1 MQKIL
6 LSALLAFIGSWVCA
20 QERIAV
26 FPFEDMENV
35 LTRNEAI
42 MFYQEFSNEFTN
54 RSVGKFSVV
63 PRQDIERLINT
74 EAAFQLSDFSAR
86 TKTAEMQ
93 RVLNGTQILSGRIGK
108 LDNRIRIIVSLYTY
122 PELVQLPGGTTLSA
136 ANKTELFN
144 KLPELVRNM
153 QNEIAGGS
161 ETTRGSSNSNRGGP
175 SPQTGKVL
183 LDSNAMREQFNGDW
197 VGTDTRLQING
208 NRIIQYF
215 KDNNGTWFPIS
226 PEKQF
231 FLYGRNNLVYIWL
244 NMGGVWSETQVFS
257 LSNIDNNTLDLVWN
271 RHVNNT
277 VNNGDNDVWNVNDH
291 QILKRAGSSSSISS
305 PSLSQSNNQTIPAQ
319 FHGNWIGTVNVTD
332 GDAAIRIRLVVT
344 AGKITQYFQNNDGS
358 WREVIPASSSFGFER
373 NNLVYVWLNKGGI
386 WSETQVY
393 SLSLVNSS
401 SLNIVWSR
409 HVNNY
414 MSDKPADEAWH
425 IGGEGLIRK
434 Q

>member
-1 MQKIL
+1 MKKFVCIV
-6 LSALLAFIGSWVCA
+6 AITFIGSWVFA

-35 LTRNEAI
+35 LTQNQAK
-42 MFYQEFSNEFTN
+42 MFYQEFSNEFKN
-54 RSVGKFSVV
+54 RMPDKSVI
-63 PRQDIERLINT
+63 PREDVNRLIST
-74 EAAFQLSDFSAR
+74 EYKFQLSDFSAR
-86 TKTAEMQ
+86 EKTAEMNK
-93 RVLNGTQILSGRIGK
+93 VLNGNQILSGRIGK
-108 LDNRIRIIVSLYTY
+108 LDNKIRIIVSLYTY
-122 PELVQLPGGTTLSA
+122 PELDQLPGGTSLSV
-136 ANKTELFN
+136 ANTTELFN
-144 KLPELVRNM
+144 KIPELVRNM
-153 QNEIAGGS
+153 QNEI
-161 ETTRGSSNSNRGGP
+161 TRGGNNSNREVP
-175 SPQTGKVL
+175 KVL

-215 KDNNGTWFPIS
+215 KDNNGTWYPIS

-271 RHVNNT
+271 RHVNNID
-277 VNNGDNDVWNVNDH
+277 NNGDNDVWNVNHH
-291 QILKRAGSSSSISS
+291 QSLKKAGSSPSISS

-319 FHGNWIGTVNVTD
+319 FHGNWIGSVNITD
-332 GDAAIRIRLVVT
+332 SDAAVRIRLVVT
-344 AGKITQYFQNNDGS
+344 AGRITQYFQNNDGS

-386 WSETQVY
+386 WTETQVY

-414 MSDKPADEAWH
+414 MSDKPVDEAWH

>member
-1 MQKIL
+1 MKKIL
-6 LSALLAFIGSWVCA
+6 LTAVLAFIGVWAFA

-26 FPFEDMENV
+26 FPFEDMENM
-35 LTRNEAI
+35 LTRNEAV
-42 MFYQEFSNEFTN
+42 MFYREFSNEFTN
-54 RSVGKFSVV
+54 KSAGRFSVV
-63 PRQDIERLINT
+63 PRQEVERLINT

-93 RVLNGTQILSGRIGK
+93 RVLNGTQILSGLIGK
-108 LDNRIRIIVSLYTY
+108 LGNNIRITVSLYTY
-122 PELVQLPGGTTLSA
+122 PELVQLPGGTTLSV
-136 ANKTELFN
+136 ANKTELFS
-144 KLPELVRNM
+144 KIPELVRNM

-161 ETTRGSSNSNRGGP
+161 SNRE
-175 SPQTGKVL
+175 TGKVL
-183 LDSNAMREQFNGDW
+183 LDSDAMREQFNGDW
-197 VGTDTRLQING
+197 IGTDTRLQING

-215 KDNNGTWFPIS
+215 KDNDGTWYPIS
-226 PEKQF
+226 PRKQF
-231 FLYGRNNLVYIWL
+231 FLYDRNNLVYIWL

-257 LSNIDNNTLDLVWN
+257 LSNVDKNTLDLVWN
-271 RHVNNT
+271 RHVNNIADK
-277 VNNGDNDVWNVNDH
+277 GDNDVWNVDDH
-291 QILKRAGSSSSISS
+291 QILIRAGSSPSISS

-319 FHGNWIGTVNVTD
+319 FHGSWIGTVNVND
-332 GDAAIRIRLVVT
+332 SDAVVGIGLVVT
-344 AGKITQYFQNNDGS
+344 ASRITQYFQNDDGS
-358 WREVIPASSSFGFER
+358 WRELIPASSSFSFER

-386 WSETQVY
+386 WTETQVY

-414 MSDKPADEAWH
+414 MSDEPVNETWH